1 MKMNR
6 QQIPPL
12 WLLCLWGWLVI
23 LYPADAEPLLPPAR
37 FRIDHI
43 GVANGLTQ
51 GSVYYIIDDSR
62 GFMWFG
68 TQDGLNCYDG
78 HRFRTY
84 RPTDHRVGQIRGV
97 NIFGIVEDA
106 HGDLWVGTEEGLNHY
121 DRKHDRFTCYYAHA
135 PKRGLRPTPCRTL
148 PFYANAA
155 ELLYLSDEEGL
166 VRVDLVSHTKRMLNV
181 TLKPKREYDL
191 QSSTVRTAAGDVW
204 LHASSGLVR
213 YNLASGRLFRYF
225 SNHPENAFGAP
236 QTAFT
241 FHIDNDDIAWI
252 GTTAG
257 LIRFDY
263 RAGIARTYGVAGTTP
278 VSPIYSLC
286 EDQNERLWL
295 GTQQRG
301 ILYFDKRTRLFGNA
315 EASVS
320 NTRLLK
326 IFEIN
331 KIMVDRQGLIWANV
345 DPNGV
350 VKLVP
355 DAFVFGGMMKDSHAE
370 TDKATPQLSNY
381 TIRGF
386 AEYAASATDR
396 AMLHPPLWIATE
408 LGINVVN
415 QQTGQVM
422 RQYMTNHPRSQLP
435 VHKLVKQ
442 LYADPYKRLWVG
454 AVGGAYLFHPRTD
467 SFELFPFLSAG
478 TTNADIAENYAR
490 NLVSIS
496 ADTLLAAT
504 EDGIYQ
510 LSLAS
515 RQWQRVPYLAR
526 ENLFSLY
533 WDAPRR
539 HLWVGTY
546 LNGFVCYALPPAGS
560 AAPWQRLV
568 AGLPGYT
575 VLQFHDD
582 PARHAV
588 WVSTDRGLSM
598 LDQRGRRLAT
608 YTEQDGLANAFV
620 YGVLPDK
627 HNNLWMSTNRGI
639 SRFDL
644 ANYHVK
650 NFDLSD
656 GLQGL
661 EFNGNALL
669 KTRDGLLIFGGVNGY
684 NSCRP
689 ELYRSIRSN
698 PPVYFYNLR
707 VSEEPFHPDAPISEV
722 REITLTSAQ
731 NTFSLEF
738 SAVDYQGDA
747 HNTYAYWLDGYDTG
761 WVKAGEKNYVRYAN
775 VPPGDYVL
783 EVKAANKDGHWSNRI
798 QRLTIHISPPFWRT
812 FPFLIGLAVALGG
825 LAIYWVRHREDQLRR
840 QQADQLRLAFD
851 VQEQAKKDI
860 ARDLHDEIG
869 TRLATLKLY
878 TTQLARF
885 AGDEETP
892 RNLRNAINGLIND
905 TISDVRDLLRELN
918 PRTLAQYGFGPA
930 LEELL
935 ERIGATGAI
944 HTSLVLDAALNRL
957 PADTELM
964 LYRIVQELINNTLK
978 HANAAQIDISCRYWE
993 DRIQLTYADNGQGF
1007 VYERVR
1013 QGLGIG
1019 NIESRV
1025 AMLKGTIQWQAATDK
1040 GTSVLILVPLPYAD
1054 GTPRRAQTSIKLP
1067 SVSG

>member
-1 MKMNR
+1 M
-6 QQIPPL
+6 L
-12 WLLCLWGWLVI
+12 SGVVE
-23 LYPADAEPLLPPAR
+23 AEPLLPPAR
-37 FRIDHI
+37 FRVDHI
-43 GVANGLTQ
+43 SVENGLTQ
-51 GSVYYIIDDSR
+51 GSVYYIIEDSR

-84 RPTDHRVGQIRGV
+84 RPSDRRVGQIRGV
-97 NIFGIVEDA
+97 NIFGIVEDGS
-106 HGDLWVGTEEGLNHY
+106 GDLWVGTEEGLNHY

-135 PKRGLRPTPCRTL
+135 PKPGMRPTPCRTL
-148 PFYANAA
+148 PFFANAA
-155 ELLYLSDEEGL
+155 ELLYLSDDEGL
-166 VRVDLVSHTKRMLNV
+166 VRVDLTKRTKHVLNAS
-181 TLKPKREYDL
+181 LKPKHEYDL
-191 QSSTVRTAAGDVW
+191 QSSTVFTKAGDVW
-204 LHASSGLVR
+204 LHASTGLIR
-213 YNLASGRLFRYF
+213 YNLASRQLFRYF
-225 SNHPENAFGAP
+225 SNHPENAFGSS
-236 QTAFT
+236 QTVFS
-241 FHIDNDDIAWI
+241 FHIDRDNVAWI
-252 GTTAG
+252 GTVAG

-263 RAGIARTYGVAGTTP
+263 RAGVARTYAVAGTTP
-278 VSPIYSLC
+278 LSPIYSLD

-295 GTQQRG
+295 GTQQQG
-301 ILYFDKRTRLFGNA
+301 ILYFDKRTRLFGSTT
-315 EASVS
+315 ASAS
-320 NTRLLK
+320 TARLLRL
-326 IFEIN
+326 FEIN

-355 DAFVFGGMMKDSHAE
+355 DAFVFGGMTKDTRAE
-370 TDKATPQLSNY
+370 ADKTVPHLSNY
-381 TIRGF
+381 TVRGF
-386 AEYAASATDR
+386 AEYAASSADR
-396 AMLHPPLWIATE
+396 ALLEPPLWIATE
-408 LGINVVN
+408 LGINVLN

-422 RQYMTNHPRSQLP
+422 RQYMTNHARSQLP
-435 VHKLVKQ
+435 MHKLVKQ
-442 LYADPYKRLWVG
+442 LYTDPYKRLWVG
-454 AVGGAYLFHPRTD
+454 AVGGAYLFHPGTD
-467 SFELFPFLSAG
+467 SFELFPFSPTGVAD
-478 TTNADIAENYAR
+478 ADIAENYAR

-496 ADTLLAAT
+496 ADTLLTAT
-504 EDGIYQ
+504 EDGIFQ
-510 LSLAS
+510 LSLAQ
-515 RQWQRVPYLAR
+515 RRWQKLPYLANA
-526 ENLFSLY
+526 NLFAFY
-533 WDAPRR
+533 WDVQRR
-539 HLWVGTY
+539 QLWVGTY
-546 LNGFVCYALPPAGS
+546 LNGFSCYALPPPGS
-560 AAPWQRLV
+560 SAPWKLLMT
-568 AGLPGYT
+568 GLPGYT
-575 VLQFHDD
+575 VLHFHDD
-582 PARHAV
+582 TARNAL
-588 WVSTDRGLSM
+588 WISTDKGLTM
-598 LDQRGRRLAT
+598 LDRTNKRLIT
-608 YTEQDGLANAFV
+608 YTERDGLANDFI
-620 YGVLPDK
+620 YGVLADGD
-627 HNNLWMSTNRGI
+627 NNLWMSTNRGI

-644 ANYHVK
+644 TTHHFK

-669 KTRDGLLIFGGVNGY
+669 KTRNGLLLFGGVNGY

-707 VSEEPFHPDAPISEV
+707 VNEEPFQPEAPISEAKRV
-722 REITLTSAQ
+722 DLSSAQ

-738 SAVDYQGDA
+738 SAVDYQSKA
-747 HNTYAYWLDGYDTG
+747 HNQYSYRLDGYDTD

-775 VPPGDYVL
+775 VPPGDYTL
-783 EVKAANKDGHWSNRI
+783 EVRAANKDGHWSNRI
-798 QRLTIHISPPFWRT
+798 QRLAIHISPPFWRT
-812 FPFLIGLAVALGG
+812 LPFLISLLAALGG
-825 LAIYWVRHREDQLRR
+825 LAVYWVRHREEQLRR
-840 QQADQLRLAFD
+840 QQADQLRLAFN
-851 VQEQAKKDI
+851 VQEQAKQDI

-885 AGDEETP
+885 AGDEEVP

-935 ERIGATGAI
+935 ERIGSTGAI
-944 HTSLVLDAALNRL
+944 QTSLVLDAALNRL

-978 HANAAQIDISCRYWE
+978 HANASQIDISCRYWE

-1025 AMLKGTIQWQAATDK
+1025 AMLKGTIQWQGASDK

-1054 GTPRRAQTSIKLP
+1054 GNPRRTQTSIKMP
-1067 SVSG
+1067 SVSGSAVQ

>member
-1 MKMNR
+1 MRMNSQLLPR
-6 QQIPPL
+6 L
-12 WLLCLWGWLVI
+12 WLLGLWGWLM
-23 LYPADAEPLLPPAR
+23 LLTAADAEPLLPPAR

-43 GVANGLTQ
+43 SVANGLTQ

-84 RPTDHRVGQIRGV
+84 RPSDRRAGQIRGV

-106 HGDLWVGTEEGLNHY
+106 HGDLWVGTEEGLNQY
-121 DRKHDRFTCYYAHA
+121 DRKHDRFTCYYAKA
-135 PKRGLRPTPCRTL
+135 PKPGLRPMPCRTL
-148 PFYANAA
+148 PFYASAT

-166 VRVDLVSHTKRMLNV
+166 VRVDLARHTKRILNASI
-181 TLKPKREYDL
+181 KPKHEYNL
-191 QSSTVRTAAGDVW
+191 QSSTVRTTAGDVW
-204 LHASSGLVR
+204 LHSPSGLIR
-213 YNLASGRLFRYF
+213 YNLASRRLFRYF
-225 SNHPENAFGAP
+225 SNHPKNAFGAP
-236 QTAFT
+236 QIVFS
-241 FHIDNDDIAWI
+241 FHIDKNDIVWI
-252 GTTAG
+252 GTAAG

-263 RAGIARTYGVAGTTP
+263 RAGIARTYAVAGTTP
-278 VSPIYSLC
+278 LSPIYSLS

-295 GTQQRG
+295 GTRQQG
-301 ILYFDKRTRLFGNA
+301 ILYFDKRTRLFGNV
-315 EASVS
+315 ETSVS
-320 NTRLLK
+320 NTRLLRL
-326 IFEIN
+326 FEIN
-331 KIMVDRQGLIWANV
+331 KIMVDRQGLIWANI

-355 DAFVFGGMMKDSHAE
+355 DAFVFGGAMKDNRISV
-370 TDKATPQLSNY
+370 DKTAPLLSNY
-381 TIRGF
+381 TVRGF
-386 AEYAASATDR
+386 AEYVANAADR
-396 AMLHPPLWIATE
+396 ALLQPPLWIGTE
-408 LGINVVN
+408 LGVNVLN

-422 RQYMTNHPRSQLP
+422 RQYLTNPPRSQLP
-435 VHKLVKQ
+435 MHNLVKQ
-442 LYADPYKRLWVG
+442 LYVDPYNRMWVG
-454 AVGGAYLFHPRTD
+454 AMGGAYLFHPHTD

-478 TTNADIAENYAR
+478 TTHESIAENYAH

-510 LSLAS
+510 LSLA
-515 RQWQRVPYLAR
+515 RRRWQKIPYLAN
-526 ENLFSLY
+526 ENLFALR
-533 WDAPRR
+533 WDARR
-539 HLWVGTY
+539 RQLWVGTY
-546 LNGFVCYALPPAGS
+546 LNGFACYALPAAGS
-560 AAPWQRLV
+560 LAPWRRLMT
-568 AGLPGYT
+568 GLPGYT
-575 VLQFHDD
+575 VLHFHDD
-582 PARHAV
+582 SARDAV
-588 WVSTDRGLSM
+588 WISTNKGLTRLDRGNK
-598 LDQRGRRLAT
+598 RLIT
-608 YTEQDGLANAFV
+608 YTEHDGLANDFV

-627 HNNLWMSTNRGI
+627 DNNLWMSTNRGI
-639 SRFDL
+639 SRFDVPT
-644 ANYHVK
+644 HHFK

-669 KTRDGLLIFGGVNGY
+669 KTRDGVLLFGGVNGY

-707 VSEEPFHPDAPISEV
+707 VNEEPFHPNVPISEA
-722 REITLTSAQ
+722 REIALTSEQ

-738 SAVDYQGDA
+738 SAIDYQSSA
-747 HNTYAYWLDGYDTG
+747 HNTYAYRLDGYDTD
-761 WVKAGEKNYVRYAN
+761 WVKAGEKNYMRYAN
-775 VPPGDYVL
+775 LPPSDYVL

-798 QRLTIHISPPFWRT
+798 QRLTIHVSPPFWRT
-812 FPFLIGLAVALGG
+812 FPFLISLIAALGG
-825 LAIYWVRHREDQLRR
+825 LAVYWVRHRENQLRR

-885 AGDEETP
+885 AGDDETP

-935 ERIGATGAI
+935 ERIGSTGAI
-944 HTSLVLDAALNRL
+944 QTSLVLDAALNRL

-978 HANAAQIDISCRYWE
+978 HANASQIDISCRYWE

-1040 GTSVLILVPLPYAD
+1040 GTSVLISVPLPCAD
-1054 GTPRRAQTSIKLP
+1054 GTPRRAQTSIKIP

>member
-1 MKMNR
+1 MNR
-6 QQIPPL
+6 QQIPHL
-12 WLLCLWGWLVI
+12 WLLCLWGWLV
-23 LYPADAEPLLPPAR
+23 LPNTVDAEPLLPPAR

-43 GVANGLTQ
+43 SVANGLTQ

-84 RPTDHRVGQIRGV
+84 RPSDHRAGQIRGV
-97 NIFGIVEDA
+97 NIFGIIEDPT
-106 HGDLWVGTEEGLNHY
+106 GDLWVGTEEGLNHY
-121 DRKHDRFTCYYAHA
+121 DRKHDRFTCYYARA
-135 PKRGLRPTPCRTL
+135 PKPGARPTPCRTL
-148 PFYANAA
+148 PFYANAT
-155 ELLYLSDEEGL
+155 ELLYLSDDEGL
-166 VRVDLVSHTKRMLNV
+166 VRVDLSRRMKRILNAS
-181 TLKPKREYDL
+181 LKPKHEYDL

-204 LHASSGLVR
+204 LHSPSGLVR
-213 YNLASGRLFRYF
+213 YNLASRRLFHYF
-225 SNHPENAFGAP
+225 SNHPDNAFGP
-236 QTAFT
+236 PRTVFS
-241 FHIDNDDIAWI
+241 FHIDKDDIAWI
-252 GTTAG
+252 GTATG
-257 LIRFDY
+257 LIRFDH
-263 RAGIARTYGVAGTTP
+263 RAGVARSYAVAGTTP
-278 VSPIYSLC
+278 ISPIYSLS

-295 GTQQRG
+295 GTQQQG

-320 NTRLLK
+320 NTRLLRL
-326 IFEIN
+326 FEIN

-355 DAFVFGGMMKDSHAE
+355 DAFVFGGVMKDSRVD
-370 TDKATPQLSNY
+370 TDKNASRLSNY
-381 TIRGF
+381 TVRGF
-386 AEYAASATDR
+386 AEYAANASDKV
-396 AMLHPPLWIATE
+396 MLQPPLWVATE
-408 LGINVVN
+408 LGINVMN
-415 QQTGQVM
+415 QQTGQLM

-435 VHKLVKQ
+435 MHNLVKQ
-442 LYADPYKRLWVG
+442 LYVDPYNRMWVG
-454 AVGGAYLFHPRTD
+454 SIGGAYLFHPRTD
-467 SFELFPFLSAG
+467 SFELFPFLPAG
-478 TTNADIAENYAR
+478 TTDADIAENYAR

-510 LSLAS
+510 LSLA
-515 RQWQRVPYLAR
+515 RRGWQKMPYLAND
-526 ENLFSLY
+526 NLFAFR
-533 WDAPRR
+533 WDAQRR
-539 HLWVGTY
+539 QLWVGTY
-546 LNGFVCYALPPAGS
+546 LNGFVCYALPPPGS
-560 AAPWQRLV
+560 SAPWRRLMS
-568 AGLPGYT
+568 GLPGYT
-575 VLQFHDD
+575 VLHIHDD
-582 PARHAV
+582 PAHNAV
-588 WVSTDRGLSM
+588 WISTDRGLTM
-598 LDQRGRRLAT
+598 LDRRTNRLIT
-608 YTEQDGLANAFV
+608 YTERDGLANAFV

-627 HNNLWMSTNRGI
+627 NNNLWMSTNRGI

-644 ANYHVK
+644 DTHHFK

-669 KTRDGLLIFGGVNGY
+669 KTRDGLLLFGGVNGY

-689 ELYRSIRSN
+689 ELYRSVRSN

-707 VSEEPFHPDAPISEV
+707 VNEESFQPDAPISEAK
-722 REITLTSAQ
+722 EIALTSAQ

-738 SAVDYQGDA
+738 SAVDYQSNT
-747 HNTYAYWLDGYDTG
+747 HNLYAYRLTGYDTD

-798 QRLTIHISPPFWRT
+798 QRLAIHISPPFWRT
-812 FPFLIGLAVALGG
+812 FPFLISLISALGG
-825 LAIYWVRHREDQLRR
+825 LAVYWVRHREDQLRR

-935 ERIGATGAI
+935 ERIGGTGAI
-944 HTSLVLDAALNRL
+944 HTSLVLDAALSRL

-978 HANAAQIDISCRYWE
+978 HANASQIDISCRYWE

-1054 GTPRRAQTSIKLP
+1054 GTPRRTQTSIKIP
-1067 SVSG
+1067 SVSN

>member
-1 MKMNR
+1 MG
-6 QQIPPL
+6 
-12 WLLCLWGWLVI
+12 LWGWLM
-23 LYPADAEPLLPPAR
+23 LWGWATAEPLLPSAR

-43 GVANGLTQ
+43 SVANGLTQ
-51 GSVYYIIDDSR
+51 GSVYSIIDDSR

-84 RPTDHRVGQIRGV
+84 RPSDQRVGQIRGV
-97 NIFGIVEDA
+97 NIFGIVEDPT
-106 HGDLWVGTEEGLNHY
+106 GDLWVGTEEGLNHY

-135 PKRGLRPTPCRTL
+135 PTTGLRPTPCRTL
-148 PFYANAA
+148 PFYASATD
-155 ELLYLSDEEGL
+155 LLYLSDEEGL
-166 VRVDLVSHTKRMLNV
+166 VQVDLSSRTKRILNAS
-181 TLKPKREYDL
+181 LKPKHEYDL

-204 LHASSGLVR
+204 LHSSSGLVR
-213 YNLASGRLFRYF
+213 YNLASKRLFYYF
-225 SNHPENAFGAP
+225 SKHPENAFGSA
-236 QTAFT
+236 QTVFS
-241 FHIDNDDIAWI
+241 FHIDKDNIAWI
-252 GTTAG
+252 GTAAG

-263 RAGIARTYGVAGTTP
+263 IAGIARTYALAGTAAI
-278 VSPIYSLC
+278 SPIYSLA

-295 GTQQRG
+295 GTQQQG
-301 ILYFDKRTRLFGNA
+301 ILYFDKRTRLFGMA
-315 EASVS
+315 EAAVS
-320 NTRLLK
+320 NNRLLHL
-326 IFEIN
+326 FEIN
-331 KIMVDRQGLIWANV
+331 KIMVDRQGLIWANI

-355 DAFVFGGMMKDSHAE
+355 DAFVFSGMMKDSRE
-370 TDKATPQLSNY
+370 DIDKTTAQLSNY
-381 TIRGF
+381 TVRGF
-386 AEYAASATDR
+386 AEYAANVTDK
-396 AMLHPPLWIATE
+396 ALPQPPLWVATE
-408 LGINVVN
+408 LGINVLN
-415 QQTGQVM
+415 QQTGKLI
-422 RQYMTNHPRSQLP
+422 RKYLTNYPRSQLP
-435 VHKLVKQ
+435 MHKLVKQ
-442 LYADPYKRLWVG
+442 LYVDPYKRMWVG
-454 AVGGAYLFHPRTD
+454 SMGGAYLFHPRTD
-467 SFELFPFLSAG
+467 LFELFPFLPAG
-478 TTNADIAENYAR
+478 ITNNDIAENYAR
-490 NLVSIS
+490 NLISIS

-510 LSLAS
+510 LSLAQ
-515 RQWQRVPYLAR
+515 RRWQKLPYLAKD
-526 ENLFSLY
+526 NLFALH
-533 WDAPRR
+533 WDPTRR
-539 HLWVGTY
+539 QLWVGTY
-546 LNGFVCYALPPAGS
+546 LNGFTCYALPPPGS
-560 AAPWQRLV
+560 SAPWRRLV
-568 AGLPGYT
+568 SGMIGFT
-575 VLQFHDD
+575 VLHFHDD
-582 PARHAV
+582 PVRNAV
-588 WVSTDRGLSM
+588 WISTDRGLTM
-598 LDQRGRRLAT
+598 LDRTKKRLVT
-608 YTEQDGLANAFV
+608 YTERDGLANAFV
-620 YGVLPDK
+620 YGVLPDTD
-627 HNNLWMSTNRGI
+627 NNLWMSTNRGI
-639 SRFDL
+639 SRFDVTT
-644 ANYHVK
+644 HHFK

-661 EFNGNALL
+661 EFNANALL
-669 KTRDGLLIFGGVNGY
+669 KTRSGLLLFGGVNGY

-707 VSEEPFHPDAPISEV
+707 VNEEPYQPDSPISEAK
-722 REITLTSAQ
+722 EISLTSAQ

-738 SAVDYQGDA
+738 SAVDYQSTA
-747 HNTYAYWLDGYDTG
+747 QNSYSYHLDGYDTE

-775 VPPGDYVL
+775 VPAGDYVL
-783 EVKAANKDGHWSNRI
+783 EVRAANKDGHWSNRI
-798 QRLTIHISPPFWRT
+798 QRLAIHVSPPFWRT
-812 FPFLIGLAVALGG
+812 IPFLISLIAALGG
-825 LAIYWVRHREDQLRR
+825 IAVYWVRRREDQLRK

-885 AGDEETP
+885 AGDDEVP

-935 ERIGATGAI
+935 ERIGSTGAI
-944 HTSLVLDAALNRL
+944 KTSLVLDAALNRL

-978 HANAAQIDISCRYWE
+978 HANATQIDISCRYWE

-1007 VYERVR
+1007 VYDRVR

-1025 AMLKGTIQWQAATDK
+1025 AMLKGTIQWQGVTDK

-1054 GTPRRAQTSIKLP
+1054 GSPRRAQTSIKIP
-1067 SVSG
+1067 SISGSPVQ